1 MSPIILLAAFAA
13 SVIAVTAP
21 SRAQM
26 SADHQARS
34 HSLVPVAYR
43 DEYGHWI
50 KCADAAGMCG
60 VTTG

>member
-1 MSPIILLAAFAA
+1 MSKMILLVALAAAG
-13 SVIAVTAP
+13 VAVSLP
-21 SRAQM
+21 SQAQI
-26 SADHQARS
+26 STEPQART
-34 HSLVPVAYR
+34 HALVPVSYS

>member
-1 MSPIILLAAFAA
+1 MSKVILLVALTASMAAV
-13 SVIAVTAP
+13 SIP
-21 SRAQM
+21 SQAQI
-26 SADHQARS
+26 SQEPQARA
-34 HSLVPVAYR
+34 HPLVPVSYS